1 MHKTIW
7 VRFLYF
13 RTDNLKSATCGEPR
27 QTIGNLKSV
36 GLSIIVFVL
45 VVAGAAQAQQPSK
58 IPRLGYLS
66 YGSVE
71 IDRSLVAALRQGLRE
86 LGYLEGKNIIIE
98 QRYAKGQS
106 DKLPELIAEFL
117 RIQVDVL
124 VVAGDP
130 AMHAAKKATSTSL
143 SS

>member
-1 MHKTIW
+1 MSKYPKWGRILAVVFT
-7 VRFLYF
+7 L
-13 RTDNLKSATCGEPR
+13 
-27 QTIGNLKSV
+27 
-36 GLSIIVFVL
+36 GLG
-45 VVAGAAQAQQPSK
+45 GAEAEAQQPSK
-58 IPRLGYLS
+58 IPRMGYLS

-71 IDRSLVAALRQGLRE
+71 IEKSQFAALRQGLRE

-130 AMHAAKKATSTSL
+130 AMHAAKKA
-143 SS
+143 

>member
-71 IDRSLVAALRQGLRE
+71 IDRSLVAALRHGLRE

-130 AMHAAKKATSTSL
+130 AMHAAKKANSTSL

>member
-86 LGYLEGKNIIIE
+86 LGYL
-98 QRYAKGQS
+98 
-106 DKLPELIAEFL
+106 
-117 RIQVDVL
+117 V
-124 VVAGDP
+124 
-130 AMHAAKKATSTSL
+130 M
-143 SS
+143 